1 MKSLLLYLFYD
12 AIADASI
19 VQEQCQKQSK
29 KIVEKLQKLIT
40 SPSPALTPSAS
51 AADAQNGYAD
61 PDIDSVTI
69 NQLGNE
75 YVSGGNFTR
84 VYFC

>member
-1 MKSLLLYLFYD
+1 MILK
-12 AIADASI
+12 
-19 VQEQCQKQSK
+19 VQEQCLENSK
-29 KIVEKLQKLIT
+29 RIVEKLQKLIT
-40 SPSPALTPSAS
+40 SPSPMLTATAP
-51 AADAQNGYAD
+51 AAAAQNGYAD
-61 PDIDSVTI
+61 PDMDSITV

>member
-1 MKSLLLYLFYD
+1 MLT
-12 AIADASI
+12 ATA
-19 VQEQCQKQSK
+19 
-29 KIVEKLQKLIT
+29 
-40 SPSPALTPSAS
+40 PA
-51 AADAQNGYAD
+51 AATQNGYAD
-61 PDIDSVTI
+61 PDMNSITV